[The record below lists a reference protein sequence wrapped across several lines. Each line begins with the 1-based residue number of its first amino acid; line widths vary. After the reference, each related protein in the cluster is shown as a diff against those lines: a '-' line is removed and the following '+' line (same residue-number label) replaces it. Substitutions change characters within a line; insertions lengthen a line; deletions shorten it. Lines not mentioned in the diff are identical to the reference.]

1 MIEFAAA
8 IALLERTARP
18 LPPRR
23 VPLLEACGR
32 RLAAGVVADV
42 DSPPWDRAMMDG
54 FAVRADDVSGGESL
68 VELEVAFDLAA
79 GDATGLA
86 VRPA

>member
-1 MIEFAAA
+1 MISLEE
-8 IALLERTARP
+8 ALACIERVAVP

-32 RLAAGVVADV
+32 RLAAPVISDV

-54 FAVRADDVSGGESL
+54 FAMEKPPPGAGSGSM
-68 VELEVAFDLAA
+68 
-79 GDATGLA
+79 
-86 VRPA
+86 